1 VDYGFWVGGETGEE
15 EGEGE
20 EEEEEG
26 GERKCAR
33 ASWVVRMGC
42 VRLMSREA

>member
-1 VDYGFWVGGETGEE
+1 MMALGLVGETGGLRDVEE
-15 EGEGE
+15 EWE
-20 EEEEEG
+20 
-26 GERKCAR
+26 GERKCES

>member
-1 VDYGFWVGGETGEE
+1 MEE
-15 EGEGE
+15 MWIMAFGLEGEGEGE

-26 GERKCAR
+26 GERKYAR